1 MGGGEISMSKSP
13 QPLFES
19 LVRFDELNFQTLGL
33 SGELPVVRDFLEGF
47 PAVCRAI
54 EGYVVVRSFLRVHS
68 GNEATFV
75 SYRTHVERL
84 LLWSLL
90 VAHKPLLDLQSY
102 DAKDYVEFCLNPAPD
117 WVGPVVKSRF
127 LRVGGREKQAT
138 DTYILNSKW
147 RPFNSTRP
155 KRDRSGA
162 AQVTTP
168 LPCPPYLKSQ
178 ATIAHSIAVCGSFFR
193 YAISEGLTE
202 IDPFI
207 AVKDNPGYK
216 QHQIT
221 NVAARALSKVQWLYV
236 IETAEAMASE
246 DAKHERTLFLVATLF
261 ALYLK
266 VSDLAGHGPRLSTM
280 GDIRCDAA
288 GNWWF
293 YLQNW
298 GGRNERISL
307 RDEYVQD
314 YLARYR
320 RHLQLP
326 PLPLVDEK
334 TPLISTLKG
343 RAGLSDGHIRLLL
356 QEVFDRALARMQQ
369 EGWSDHE
376 IDQLRSASLQ
386 WLRYTSAIFD
396 APHREPADLQAD
408 LRLQPL
414 TPYSACSDQRRAL
427 SIKGL
432 RLKE

>member
-1 MGGGEISMSKSP
+1 MSKSP

-19 LVRFDELNFQTLGL
+19 LARFNELNFQTLGL
-33 SGELPVVRDFLEGF
+33 SAELPVVRDFLEGF

-68 GNEATFV
+68 GNQATFA

-102 DAKDYVEFCLNPAPD
+102 DAKDYVEFYLNPTQD

-127 LRVGGREKQAT
+127 LRIGGRARRAT
-138 DTYILNSKW
+138 DTYILNVKW
-147 RPFNSTRP
+147 RPFNVTRP
-155 KRDRSGA
+155 TREPTGA
-162 AQVTTP
+162 AQLTTP
-168 LPCPPYLKSQ
+168 LPCPPYLKSL
-178 ATIAHSIAVCGSFFR
+178 ADVAHSIAVCGSFFR

-207 AVKDNPGYK
+207 AVKDNPSYK
-216 QHQIT
+216 QHQTT
-221 NVAARALSKVQWLYV
+221 NVAARSLSKVQWLYV

-246 DAKHERTLFLVATLF
+246 DVRHERTLFLVATIF

-266 VSDLAGHGPRLSTM
+266 VSDLAGHGPHSPTM

-288 GNWWF
+288 GSWWF
-293 YLQNW
+293 YPQNT
-298 GGRNERISL
+298 GGTKGRISL
-307 RDEYVQD
+307 RGEYVQN
-314 YLARYR
+314 YLVRYR

-326 PLPLVDEK
+326 PLPSDDEK

-343 RAGLSDGHIRLLL
+343 RAGLSDRHIRLLL
-356 QEVFDRALARMQQ
+356 QDVFDRALARMQE
-369 EGWSDHE
+369 EGWNDQE
-376 IDQLRSASLQ
+376 IDHLRSASLQ
-386 WLRYTSAIFD
+386 WLRYTSATFD
-396 APHREPADLQAD
+396 APHREPTDLQAD

-414 TPYSACSDQRRAL
+414 TSYSASSDQRRAL